1 MKDLNII
8 SILYISFRLAPF
20 ILVSFFSLSSIFN
33 QDFKGLIYL
42 SGLLITCFV
51 TIIVS
56 NTNASYFTNIQ
67 SNVNVDNLYE
77 ETTKVCN
84 LLTLSKSGPI
94 SKIPLSQIV
103 FTFTFFYLLTPIVKY
118 RLVSQNIPTLVIFP
132 ILITSDIM
140 WNYSNECTTAFAS
153 FVAIILGGLCGFLW
167 SLFIEST
174 KLSSL
179 QYFNGI
185 SNKQTCSAP
194 SKQVFRCKKTT
205 SS

>member
-51 TIIVS
+51 AIIVS
-56 NTNASYFTNIQ
+56 NTNASYFSNITQTNT
-67 SNVNVDNLYE
+67 VDNLYE

-103 FTFTFFYLLTPIVKY
+103 FAFTFFYLLTPIIKY

-132 ILITSDIM
+132 ILIVSDII

-153 FVAIILGGLCGFLW
+153 FIAVLIGCLCGFLW
-167 SLFIEST
+167 SSFIEST

-194 SKQVFRCKKTT
+194 SKQVFRCKK
-205 SS
+205 SRVA